1 MLQVENT
8 VTAKFLPTLLLIGIL
23 TWILPGQILVRSR
36 FKGAPSIMLWAW
48 ERPED
53 IRNFPDVDKV
63 GVAFLAATINLS
75 AIHTGVNRRKQ
86 PLLCS
91 PHQYLMPVV
100 RIETSRK
107 NPPFFS
113 VDLVDEV
120 VAQIL
125 QIAANPNWH
134 GVQIDFD
141 ATQGQR
147 ESYKTLLTR
156 LRKSMPPEMPLSMTA
171 IASWC
176 AGDLWLA
183 DLPVDEVVP
192 MYFDMGVSESMKWQY
207 FQYISDNT
215 RNDWTANCKC
225 HKALGLSTSEAIPL
239 RATQY
244 KNKRVYFFSSRPWQM
259 LSNRQRNDI
268 TKILKYTEAS

>member
-1 MLQVENT
+1 MLQFKSIVS
-8 VTAKFLPTLLLIGIL
+8 AKFLSSLLLIGIL
-23 TWILPGQILVRSR
+23 TWILPGQILVHSR
-36 FKGAPSIMLWAW
+36 LKGAPSIMLWAW

-53 IRNFPDVDKV
+53 IRSFPDSDEI
-63 GVAFLAATINLS
+63 GIAFLAATINISRTNLR
-75 AIHTGVNRRKQ
+75 VQRRHQ

-91 PHQYLMPVV
+91 PHHYLMPVV
-100 RIETSRK
+100 RIETDRK
-107 NPPFFS
+107 NPPKFAAEQ
-113 VDLVDEV
+113 VNEV

-147 ESYKTLLTR
+147 DPYKNILTR
-156 LRKSMPPEMPLSMTA
+156 MRKSMPPEMPLSMTA

-176 AGDLWLA
+176 AGDYWLR

-215 RNDWTANCKC
+215 RSDLTTNCKC
-225 HKALGLSTSEAIPL
+225 HTALGLSTSEAIPL
-239 RATQY
+239 RTTQY
-244 KNKRVYFFSSRPWQM
+244 KNKRVYFFSSHPWQM
-259 LSNRQRNDI
+259 LSNRERDDI
-268 TKILKYTEAS
+268 TRILKYTEAS